1 MTPRRSYLARFGGLA
16 ALSLLAGCG
25 FHPVYMPTASGEAG
39 VAQREMGAVFV
50 ESLGERSG
58 QLLRQAL
65 QERFER
71 AGPGIARR
79 YSLIVAYGVAGEGLG
94 VQSDNQVTRVR
105 VIGDAKWYLVAQ
117 DPAKTR
123 LAAGQARA
131 VDGYNILN
139 QQYFFGDLSN
149 EASQKRMAE
158 ALAEQIAIQVAAWF
172 RGRAAE
178 AG

>member
-1 MTPRRSYLARFGGLA
+1 MIGRRTLLARLFGFAGL
-16 ALSLLAGCG
+16 SGLAGCG
-25 FHPVYMPTASGEAG
+25 FQPAYMPTSSDDPGP
-39 VAQREMGAVFV
+39 AQRDMAAVFV
-50 ESLGERSG
+50 DNIGERSG

-71 AGPGIARR
+71 AGAGTARR
-79 YSLIVAYGVAGEGLG
+79 YTLTVSYGIGGEGVG
-94 VQSDNQVTRVR
+94 VLPNTNVTRVR
-105 VIGDAKWYLVAQ
+105 VIGDAQWYLIAQ

-123 LAAGQARA
+123 LAAGRARA

-149 EASQKRMAE
+149 EDAQKR
-158 ALAEQIAIQVAAWF
+158 LADVLADQIAIQVAAWF
-172 RGRAAE
+172 RGHAAA

>member
-1 MTPRRSYLARFGGLA
+1 MTGRRTLLGRLGSLAGL
-16 ALSLLAGCG
+16 SVVAGCG
-25 FHPVYMPTASGEAG
+25 FHPAYMPTASGDAG
-39 VAQREMGAVFV
+39 TAQREMAAVFIGNI
-50 ESLGERSG
+50 GERSG

-71 AGPGIARR
+71 AGAGEARR
-79 YSLIVAYGVAGEGLG
+79 YTLNISYGIGGEGIAVLP
-94 VQSDNQVTRVR
+94 DTNVTRIR
-105 VIGDAKWYLVAQ
+105 VIGDASWYLIAQ

-123 LAAGQARA
+123 LAAGHARA

-149 EASQKRMAE
+149 EDAQRR
-158 ALAEQIAIQVAAWF
+158 LADAVADQIAIQVAAWF
-172 RGRAAE
+172 RARAAN